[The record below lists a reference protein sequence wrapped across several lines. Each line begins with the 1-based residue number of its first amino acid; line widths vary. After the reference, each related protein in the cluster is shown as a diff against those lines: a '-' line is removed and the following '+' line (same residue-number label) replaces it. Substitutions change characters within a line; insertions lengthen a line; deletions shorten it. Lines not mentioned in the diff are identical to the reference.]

1 MFNEEYFHSKRWF
14 KGKQRKISKIQT
26 KDFFALSG
34 NTLYLIA
41 VSFENE
47 ETDLY
52 AVTNYSTNIND
63 LIFSLFDF
71 NSEQKIFKGSFGEL
85 LVKRF
90 DNFDSSELKKLT
102 SLNNEQ
108 SNSSFIAH
116 GNFFFKLFRRISPGI
131 HPEEEILLHLKENNF
146 THSPNILGTLTYYDG
161 NASYSIGILESAIKN
176 ACSAWDYFQGNFS
189 EVHAALIGKRTA
201 EMHKALAK
209 LPGENISEI
218 EVPFQKLETLLKQET
233 KKKYTQEL
241 LQKLPELEKKYY
253 SLKQEKSILPCQR
266 IHGDFHLGQILYN
279 KENFWIIDFEG
290 EPSREITYRR
300 SKQSVA
306 VDIAGMLRS
315 FQYAKA
321 MFNKDTTSAELA
333 FLEAYAKYSG
343 INKQELQ
350 NDCKAYCLA
359 KAIYEACY
367 ELEFRPDWFFVP
379 ATALLKHFL

>member
-14 KGKQRKISKIQT
+14 KGKQRRISKIQT

-34 NTLYLIA
+34 NTLYLVA
-41 VSFENE
+41 VSFENGDS
-47 ETDLY
+47 DLY

-71 NSEQKIFKGSFGEL
+71 NSEQKILKGSFGEL

-90 DNFDSSELKKLT
+90 DNFDSNDLKKIT

-116 GNFFFKLFRRISPGI
+116 GKFFFKLFRRLSPGI
-131 HPEEEILLHLKENNF
+131 HPEEEILLHFKENNF
-146 THSPNILGTLTYYDG
+146 THSPNILGSLTYYDG

-176 ACSAWDYFQGNFS
+176 SYSAWDYFQGSFS
-189 EVHAALIGKRTA
+189 EEQAALIGKRTA
-201 EMHKALAK
+201 EMHKALAE
-209 LPGENISEI
+209 LSGENISAT
-218 EVPFQKLETLLKQET
+218 EVPFQKLKTLLKQET
-233 KKKYTQEL
+233 EKKYVQEL
-241 LQKLPELEKKYY
+241 LKKLPELEKKYY
-253 SLKQEKSILPCQR
+253 SLKQEKSFLPCQR

-290 EPSREITYRR
+290 EPSREIAYRR

-306 VDIAGMLRS
+306 VDIASMLRS

-321 MFNKDTTSAELA
+321 MFNRDTTSAELA
-333 FLEAYAKYSG
+333 FLEEYAKYSG

-350 NDCKAYCLA
+350 NECKAYYLA

-379 ATALLKHFL
+379 AIALLEDFL